1 MSVTSEDRTHGSSH
15 YTAREVPAVYRV
27 PTVAEDV
34 AAGFAETPKRLPP
47 KYFYDDYGSR
57 LFDQICDTPEYYPM
71 RTEGGLLAESAAA
84 IMASVKPAHILELGS
99 GTSRKTEYLLAA
111 AEEQG
116 LSPRYWPYDVCESIM
131 ASAAERLLERFPWL
145 SIEALVGDYGAG
157 LAHLPRPEGGCL
169 YLFLGGS
176 LGNFEPH
183 EAVRVLGELAEHMH
197 PQDRLLLG
205 VDRVKDRAV
214 LEAAY
219 DDAAGVTAAFNRNV
233 LTVLN
238 RELDADFDPDGFA
251 HESFFN
257 EAASRIEM
265 HLVARRDQ
273 RVRIGA
279 LGQDY
284 EFPAGER
291 LRTEI
296 SRKFTP
302 ASLASEL
309 ASAGL
314 AMSEHYQPADGAFSL
329 VLVAPA
335 NR

>member
-1 MSVTSEDRTHGSSH
+1 MSVTSEGRANDSSQ
-15 YTAREVPAVYRV
+15 YTAREVQAVYRV
-27 PTVAEDV
+27 PSVAEDV

-47 KYFYDDYGSR
+47 KYFYDDHGSR
-57 LFDQICDTPEYYPM
+57 LFDRICDTPEYYPM
-71 RTEGGLLAESAAA
+71 RTEGALLAESAAS
-84 IMASVKPAHILELGS
+84 IMASVRPAHILELGS
-99 GTSRKTEYLLAA
+99 GTSRKTEHLLAA
-111 AEEQG
+111 AEAEG

-131 ASAAERLLERFPWL
+131 ASAAERLLARFPWL

-157 LAHLPRPEGGCL
+157 LAHLPRPDGGCL

-176 LGNFEPH
+176 LGNFEPQ
-183 EAVRVLGELAEHMH
+183 EAVRVLGELAERMH
-197 PQDRLLLG
+197 PSDRLLLG
-205 VDRVKDRAV
+205 VDRVKDRSV

-219 DDAAGVTAAFNRNV
+219 NDAEGVTAAFNRNV

-238 RELDADFDPDGFA
+238 RELEADFDPDGFA
-251 HESFFN
+251 HEAFFN
-257 EAASRIEM
+257 ETASRIEM
-265 HLVARRDQ
+265 HLVAQRDQ
-273 RVRIGA
+273 QVHVGA

-284 EFPAGER
+284 YIPAGDR

-314 AMSEHYQPADGAFSL
+314 VMSEHYQPADGAFSL
-329 VLVAPA
+329 VLAAPA
-335 NR
+335 TG